1 MISSSDYNSIM
12 REYDELQ
19 RQDRADRDARVEE
32 VYSRVPE
39 IKELDESRGT
49 IALAIIRQ
57 AGSGTAAGR
66 SDSDSASGAAASNGT
81 PMISDAFKKIAEKK
95 AALLK
100 QAGFP
105 ADYMEMKYHCPDCR
119 DTGYTDGAKCHCL
132 IEKEN
137 RLLYAQSGIR
147 KILGREN
154 FDTLDESVYS
164 EPEHM
169 TKVVM
174 YAKKYVSDFGKGTT
188 KNNLV
193 FTGNTGVGKTFLCNC
208 IAKELMDKNL
218 SVIYLS
224 AIELFDVMAKIRVQH
239 SDDVML
245 NEMYERIFDC
255 DLLVIDDLGS
265 ELTNSLANSNLFFLL
280 NSRIL
285 SEKATIIST
294 NLSIDAMRDIY
305 TERVTSRVI
314 SAYDIIPVIGK
325 DIRMHD

>member
-12 REYDELQ
+12 REYDELL
-19 RQDRADRDARVEE
+19 RQDRADRDARIEE

-49 IALAIIRQ
+49 IALAMVRQ
-57 AGSGTAAGR
+57 AAASGA
-66 SDSDSASGAAASNGT
+66 DSASGAPT
-81 PMISDAFKKIAEKK
+81 ISDAFKKIAEKK
-95 AALLK
+95 AELLK

-105 ADYMEMKYHCPDCR
+105 SDYMEMKYHCPDCC

-147 KILGREN
+147 KVLEREN

-169 TKVVM
+169 AKVVM
-174 YAKKYVSDFGKGTT
+174 YTKKYVSEFGKGTT

-208 IAKELMDKNL
+208 IARELMDKNL